1 MFVMSIL
8 HWELSYDALLQ
19 IFKITKHLTMIPQGP
34 HTIMYLKCFF
44 QQHRNQLIY
53 NDGYFGK
60 KLMLFR
66 NTCPTLIRIM
76 HDWIGLLLRKKDK
89 SNLTLEIM
97 VKTKKSLK
105 VVEEYTKLSYEML
118 MLLFI
123 MLDSLLMMTLWLVQT
138 FPVYLKKIKKVY

>member
-1 MFVMSIL
+1 
-8 HWELSYDALLQ
+8 
-19 IFKITKHLTMIPQGP
+19 
-34 HTIMYLKCFF
+34 
-44 QQHRNQLIY
+44 
-53 NDGYFGK
+53 
-60 KLMLFR
+60 
-66 NTCPTLIRIM
+66 
-76 HDWIGLLLRKKDK
+76 
-89 SNLTLEIM
+89 M

>member
-34 HTIMYLKCFF
+34 DTIMYLKCFF

-60 KLMLFR
+60 KLMLFK

-76 HDWIGLLLRKKDK
+76 HD
-89 SNLTLEIM
+89 
-97 VKTKKSLK
+97 
-105 VVEEYTKLSYEML
+105 
-118 MLLFI
+118 
-123 MLDSLLMMTLWLVQT
+123 
-138 FPVYLKKIKKVY
+138 